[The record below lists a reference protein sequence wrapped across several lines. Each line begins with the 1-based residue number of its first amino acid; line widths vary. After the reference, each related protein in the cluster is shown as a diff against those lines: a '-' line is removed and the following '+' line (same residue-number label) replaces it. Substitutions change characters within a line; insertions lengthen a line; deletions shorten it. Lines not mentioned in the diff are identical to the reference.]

1 VTAVQNLD
9 LTLADPI
16 IDPSDALLAFWTIM
30 RGQNLVAPL
39 AHAWSPMLMK
49 FDASR
54 DGDDILFQM
63 QVLSRSNAFDFEPT
77 MTRLQR
83 IKPHILPENFD
94 RLMAEFTQEM
104 PATLPFR
111 SANML
116 RAIGLI
122 ADGLEGNELAFIEAL
137 ALFRAMGLTPIAQQL
152 AMEFMILAD
161 TR

>member
-1 VTAVQNLD
+1 
-9 LTLADPI
+9 
-16 IDPSDALLAFWTIM
+16 
-30 RGQNLVAPL
+30 
-39 AHAWSPMLMK
+39 MLMK

-83 IKPHILPENFD
+83 INPHILPENFD

-122 ADGLEGNELAFIEAL
+122 ADGLEGNELAFIDAL

-161 TR
+161 MR